1 MISSKHL
8 ATFILG
14 AAAGV
19 GLTKYLNMTDEEKE
33 KMMSSLKDKANNFR
47 DEAEGA
53 FDKAKDY
60 FEELRQKGSDALKE
74 HSSDIEKTMGDLF
87 GKKTAEKQSGT
98 TTA

>member
-19 GLTKYLNMTDEEKE
+19 AMTKYMSMTDEEKE
-33 KMMSSLKDKANNFR
+33 KMMKDLKEKANNFKG
-47 DEAEGA
+47 EAEGA

-60 FEELRQKGSDALKE
+60 FEELRTKGSAALKE
-74 HSSDIEKTMGDLF
+74 HAPEVDKWMNDLF
-87 GKKTAEKQSGT
+87 GKKTSENKPA
-98 TTA
+98 